1 MIPEDAVLAGF
12 LDPYIAIE
20 TVQALADRSIT
31 ALAVEAVPRTT
42 LAQAMDALS
51 SQANVAGYAAVM
63 LAAAESPKYP
73 SMLVTAAG
81 TIPPARSLVLGVGVA
96 GLQAIATARRLGADV
111 FAYDV
116 RPETKE
122 QIQSL
127 GAKPIE
133 LDLGESGSG
142 EGGYAKELS
151 VEAKAKQQQLL
162 ADELAELK
170 QELGRISDKSADL
183 DSVQAELTRLSAA
196 LNEISSSPARQDEEL
211 PDSLDAMLEQERVAR
226 DQADALIGAE
236 VQRLEAKQAG
246 LIRELDTL
254 RKALATVEATKTMAG
269 QGLPDSST
277 PADVK
282 QDSARAPAAATGE
295 PPLAFSSTPP
305 STEGVSSLA
314 ATPGANAEQPFGDDS
329 GTAIMDPSL
338 EAATAKSVVAAEGT
352 YALQLIGFY
361 SWDALLKFANRSDL
375 PARLYYREE
384 VVQGRAWFAL
394 IHSIHEGYASASAQ
408 LENLSPELVAMDP
421 WIRSMRAGV
430 ELRVLDTG
438 SQR

>member
-1 MIPEDAVLAGF
+1 MDNMNEPENPGHPEPGF
-12 LDPYIAIE
+12 RSLENKVSTLEQQIAEHQDQLRDYEKSLVERI
-20 TVQALADRSIT
+20 ADVDDDR
-31 ALAVEAVPRTT
+31 RTT
-42 LAQAMDALS
+42 VSKLQRAWQSQREEVNERVGRQMVIMIGALVLFLIVVGIVLFLTYQ
-51 SQANVAGYAAVM
+51 QAN
-63 LAAAESPKYP
+63 SD
-73 SMLVTAAG
+73 
-81 TIPPARSLVLGVGVA
+81 R
-96 GLQAIATARRLGADV
+96 
-111 FAYDV
+111 
-116 RPETKE
+116 
-122 QIQSL
+122 
-127 GAKPIE
+127 
-133 LDLGESGSG
+133 
-142 EGGYAKELS
+142 
-151 VEAKAKQQQLL
+151 QLL

-246 LIRELDTL
+246 LMRELDTL

-282 QDSARAPAAATGE
+282 QDSAPAPAAATGE

-394 IHSIHEGYASASAQ
+394 IHSMHEDYASASAQ

-421 WIRSMRAGV
+421 WIRPIRPEV

-438 SQR
+438 SQQ